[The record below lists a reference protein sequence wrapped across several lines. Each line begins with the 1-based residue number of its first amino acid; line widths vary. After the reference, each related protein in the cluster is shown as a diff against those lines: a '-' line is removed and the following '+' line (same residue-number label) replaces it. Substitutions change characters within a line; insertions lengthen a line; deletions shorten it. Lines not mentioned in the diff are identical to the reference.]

1 MSKSAW
7 ESVKPCWLAL
17 GTLFLAACATTGAPP
32 PRSALTATP
41 AAADPPAV
49 LASLPPGVTDPL
61 AHVGPAPVLDASDPK
76 LRALTT
82 PQPVVGTI
90 AGDLFDRMRHGFTL
104 ADIDQAAIDRE
115 LNWYA
120 NHPDYLE
127 RTFGRSE
134 LYLHYIVNELQKR
147 NMPLE
152 LALLPVV
159 ESAFEPYA
167 YSRARAAGLWQFIS
181 GTGQRFGLK
190 QNWWYDGRRDVVE
203 STRAA
208 LDYLQAMHDEF
219 GGDWLLAVAGYNCG
233 ERNIEN
239 AIAQNQRLGKPTDFW
254 HLKLPAETRG
264 YVPKLMAMRRL
275 VKNPESYGLEFSR
288 IPDQPYFTQI
298 ATGGQI
304 DLQVVAGL
312 AGITKDELYELNP
325 AFHRWATDPTG
336 PYSLLVPI
344 DVAEGLEP
352 ALLSLT
358 PEQRM
363 RVQQYAVRPGDSVA
377 SIAKRFDTTPAVI
390 RELNGMEASDRLI
403 TDGALRVPAV
413 NYELPEKA
421 TRAAMLVDR
430 RALPRR
436 GTRPVVHVVRRG
448 DSLWSIAQ
456 RLGTD
461 AHTLASLNGMST
473 SDTLKAG
480 QKLIVSARARAG
492 SAAAAASP
500 TVVADGSGRRV
511 TYTVRSGDTLYSIAR
526 VLQVTV
532 ADLMG
537 WNGLSKR
544 SIIKPGQQL
553 VAFIAGRG

>member
-1 MSKSAW
+1 
-7 ESVKPCWLAL
+7 
-17 GTLFLAACATTGAPP
+17 
-32 PRSALTATP
+32 
-41 AAADPPAV
+41 
-49 LASLPPGVTDPL
+49 
-61 AHVGPAPVLDASDPK
+61 VGPAASGPDAPLILDESDPT

-82 PQPVVGTI
+82 PQPAVSPI
-90 AGDLFDRMRHGFTL
+90 AGDLFDSMRRGFTL
-104 ADIDQAAIDRE
+104 ADVDQPAIDRE

-120 NHPDYLE
+120 NHLE

-134 LYLHYIVNELQKR
+134 LYLHYIVGELQKR

-181 GTGQRFGLK
+181 DTGRRFGLK

-233 ERNIEN
+233 EGNIAR
-239 AIAQNQRLGKPTDFW
+239 AIEQNRRVGKPTDFW
-254 HLKLPAETRG
+254 HLKLPVETRG

-298 ATGGQI
+298 GTGGQI
-304 DLQVVAGL
+304 DLQVVADL
-312 AGITKDELYELNP
+312 AGISKDEVYELNP

-344 DVAEGLEP
+344 DVATGLE
-352 ALLSLT
+352 ATLLGLT

-363 RVQQYAVRPGDSVA
+363 RAEQYEVRAGDSVA
-377 SIAKRFDTTPAVI
+377 SIARRFGTTPAVI
-390 RELNGMEASDRLI
+390 RELNGMEPSDRLVS
-403 TDGALRVPAV
+403 TGMLRVPSSSVA
-413 NYELPEKA
+413 LPEKA
-421 TRAAMLVDR
+421 ARAAMLVDR
-430 RALPRR
+430 RGLPRR

-461 AHTLASLNGMST
+461 ASTLASLNGMAVG
-473 SDTLKAG
+473 DTLKAG
-480 QKLIVSARARAG
+480 QRLIVSERARA
-492 SAAAAASP
+492 SRTASIAP
-500 TVVADGSGRRV
+500 AADGSGRRV
-511 TYTVRSGDTLYSIAR
+511 TYTVRDGDTLYSIAR

-544 SIIKPGQQL
+544 SIIKPGQRL
-553 VAFIAGRG
+553 VAFVAARG

>member
-1 MSKSAW
+1 VPDPGHSPA
-7 ESVKPCWLAL
+7 SV
-17 GTLFLAACATTGAPP
+17 AATAGPP
-32 PRSALTATP
+32 L
-41 AAADPPAV
+41 
-49 LASLPPGVTDPL
+49 L
-61 AHVGPAPVLDASDPK
+61 LDESDPT

-82 PQPVVGTI
+82 PQPAVSPI
-90 AGDLFDRMRHGFTL
+90 AADLFDRMRSGFAL
-104 ADIDQAAIDRE
+104 ADIDQPAIDRE

-127 RTFGRSE
+127 RTFGRAE
-134 LYLHYIVNELQKR
+134 LYLHYIVDEVQKR
-147 NMPLE
+147 GMPLE

-167 YSRARAAGLWQFIS
+167 YSRARAAGLWQFIP
-181 GTGQRFGLK
+181 GTGKLYGLR

-208 LDYLQAMHDEF
+208 LDYLQKMHDEF
-219 GGDWLLAVAGYNCG
+219 GGDWLLAIAGYNCG
-233 ERNIEN
+233 EGNILR
-239 AIAQNQRLGKPTDFW
+239 AIEQNRRAGKPTDFW
-254 HLKLPAETRG
+254 HLKLPVETRG

-288 IPDQPYFTQI
+288 IADQPYFTQI
-298 ATGGQI
+298 HTGGQI
-304 DLQVVAGL
+304 DLQVVADL
-312 AGITKDELYELNP
+312 AGITRDELYELNP
-325 AFHRWATDPTG
+325 AFHRWATDPAG
-336 PYSLLVPI
+336 PYALLVPI
-344 DVAEGLEP
+344 DVAPGLES
-352 ALLSLT
+352 ALLGLT

-363 RVQQYAVRPGDSVA
+363 RVEQYEVQEGDSVA
-377 SIAKRFDTTPAVI
+377 AIAQRFRTTATLI

-403 TDGALRVPAV
+403 TRGTLRVPSS

-421 TRAAMLVDR
+421 ARAALLVDR
-430 RALPRR
+430 RGVARR

-448 DSLWSIAQ
+448 DSLWGIAQ

-461 AHTLASLNGMST
+461 VKTLARLNNMAVG
-473 SDTLKAG
+473 DTIKAG
-480 QKLIVSARARAG
+480 QRLVVSERT
-492 SAAAAASP
+492 AAAGKSTPAVAAS
-500 TVVADGSGRRV
+500 GSGRQV

-532 ADLMG
+532 AELMD

-553 VAFIAGRG
+553 VAFIAARG

>member
-1 MSKSAW
+1 
-7 ESVKPCWLAL
+7 V
-17 GTLFLAACATTGAPP
+17 
-32 PRSALTATP
+32 
-41 AAADPPAV
+41 
-49 LASLPPGVTDPL
+49 ASLPTSAAGAHAYADPL
-61 AHVGPAPVLDASDPK
+61 PVLDESDPT

-82 PQPVVGTI
+82 PQPTVGII
-90 AGDLFDRMRHGFTL
+90 AGDLFDRIRRGFTL
-104 ADIDQAAIDRE
+104 ADVDQPAIDRE

-127 RTFGRSE
+127 RVFGRSE
-134 LYLHYIVNELQKR
+134 LYLRYIVDELQKR

-167 YSRARAAGLWQFIS
+167 YSRARAAGLWQFIP

-190 QNWWYDGRRDVVE
+190 QNWWYDGRRDVIE

-233 ERNIEN
+233 ERNISR

-288 IPDQPYFTQI
+288 IPDQPYFTQVG
-298 ATGGQI
+298 TGGQI
-304 DLQVVAGL
+304 DLQVVADL

-336 PYSLLVPI
+336 PHSLLVPI
-344 DVAEGLEP
+344 DVATDLEP
-352 ALLSLT
+352 ALLGLT
-358 PEQRM
+358 PEQRL
-363 RVQQYAVRPGDSVA
+363 RAQQYDVRPGDSVA
-377 SIAKRFDTTPAVI
+377 SIAQRFATTPAVI
-390 RELNGMEASDRLI
+390 RELNGMAADDRLI
-403 TDGALRVPAV
+403 TDGALRVPAANV
-413 NYELPEKA
+413 VLPEKA
-421 TRAAMLVDR
+421 ARAAMLVDR

-448 DSLWSIAQ
+448 DSLWSISQ

-461 AHTLASLNGMST
+461 VRTLASLNGMST
-473 SDTLKAG
+473 GDTLKTG
-480 QKLIVSARARAG
+480 QKLVVAERARA
-492 SAAAAASP
+492 SRVAAAAP
-500 TVVADGSGRRV
+500 TTAPVDGSGRRV

-532 ADLMG
+532 VDLMG

-553 VAFIAGRG
+553 VAFIAGRT